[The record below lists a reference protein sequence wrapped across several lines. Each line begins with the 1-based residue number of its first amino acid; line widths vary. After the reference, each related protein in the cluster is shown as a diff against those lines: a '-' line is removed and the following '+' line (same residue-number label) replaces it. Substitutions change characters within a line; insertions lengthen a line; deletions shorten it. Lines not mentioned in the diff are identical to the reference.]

1 MTEPLL
7 LLPGMM
13 CDSRLFTPQL
23 DAFTAQRTVAVGA
36 LVGSPSIA
44 GLAQAMLSAS
54 PTKFALAGLS
64 MGGIVAMEM
73 VRLAPERITRLAL
86 LDTNSR
92 ADTDERRAI
101 REHQLSEVR
110 SGGLRRIMREEMKP
124 DYLADGANTGQILDL
139 CMAMAESLGERVF
152 EDQTRALQRR
162 PDQLEN
168 LPSITVPTLVLC
180 GEKDTLCTVQQHE
193 LIASRIA
200 SSRLTVVP
208 AAGHLPTL
216 EQPELTNRELDRW
229 LNE

>member
-23 DAFTAQRTVAVGA
+23 DAFSAQRTVAVGA
-36 LVGSPSIA
+36 LVGSSTIA

-54 PTKFALAGLS
+54 PSRFALAGLS

-86 LDTNSR
+86 IDTNSR

-101 REHQLSEVR
+101 REAQLRAVR
-110 SGGLRRIMREEMKP
+110 SGGLRRIMRDEMKP
-124 DYLADGANTGQILDL
+124 NYLADGANTGQILDL
-139 CMAMAESLGERVF
+139 CMAMAESLGEQIF
-152 EDQTRALQRR
+152 EDQTRALQTR

-168 LPSITVPTLVLC
+168 LQNINVPTLVLC
-180 GEKDTLCTVQQHE
+180 GEKDSLCTVQQHE
-193 LIASRIA
+193 LMASRIA
-200 SSRLTVVP
+200 SSSLTVIP
-208 AAGHLPTL
+208 GAGHLPTL
-216 EQPELTNRELDRW
+216 EQPELTNQELNRW

>member
-23 DAFTAQRTVAVGA
+23 DAFSAQRTVAVGA
-36 LVGSPSIA
+36 LVGSSTIT

-54 PTKFALAGLS
+54 PSRFALAGLS

-73 VRLAPERITRLAL
+73 MRLAPERIARLAL
-86 LDTNSR
+86 FDTNSR
-92 ADTDERRAI
+92 ADTDERRAL
-101 REHQLSEVR
+101 REHQLCDVR

-124 DYLADGANTGQILDL
+124 NYLADGANTGQILDL

-152 EDQTRALQRR
+152 EDQTRALQTRH
-162 PDQLEN
+162 DQLEH
-168 LPSITVPTLVLC
+168 LQKIKVPTLVLC

-200 SSRLTVVP
+200 SSRLKVIP
-208 AAGHLPTL
+208 DAGHLPTL
-216 EQPELTNRELDRW
+216 EQPELTNREIDRW